1 MFQNY
6 GSLVQGNLSLT
17 SDESYTLETHGKF
30 WKFSKLS
37 LIKYKQHFQ
46 LKLKENFKII
56 FYYWQIS

>member
-17 SDESYTLETHGKF
+17 SDESYTLETHGKI

-46 LKLKENFKII
+46 LRLKENFKII

>member
-17 SDESYTLETHGKF
+17 SDESYTLETHGKI

-37 LIKYKQHFQ
+37 LIK
-46 LKLKENFKII
+46 
-56 FYYWQIS
+56 